1 MRVLDQKITDEYAIY
16 NGDSCE
22 VIKGFEDN
30 SMGFIIYSPPF
41 DALYT
46 FSNSDRDMSNSEKGE
61 FMEHFQFLAY
71 ELKRVL
77 KKGRMM
83 AVHCQNIATTISKDG
98 VTGIRDFRGELIRL
112 FCETGFIFHSE
123 ICINKSAAKI
133 AMRNKTHV
141 LLHGNLVK
149 DACSCRQALAD
160 FIIVFRKDGDN
171 EEPVSG
177 GFEYYAGA
185 DKLSSDAKFDPSKGS
200 LNAGSRKV
208 WERYADPVWTD
219 IDETKVLNARGSKDT
234 EDEKH
239 ISPLQLQV
247 IERCIQIWTNENDTV
262 FTPFL
267 GIGSEVYQ
275 ALKMGRKGVGIE
287 LKTSYFNTAKKNCEL
302 ALFERSQKTL
312 F

>member
-1 MRVLDQKITDEYAIY
+1 MKVLNQKISDDYAIY
-16 NGDSCE
+16 CGDSCE
-22 VIKGFEDN
+22 VIKAMPDN
-30 SMGFIIYSPPF
+30 SIDFVIYSPPF

-61 FMEHFQFLAY
+61 FMEHFKFLAT

-77 KKGRMM
+77 KSGRMM

-98 VTGIRDFRGELIRL
+98 VTGIRDFRGELIKL

-160 FIIVFRKDGDN
+160 FIIVFRKYGAN
-171 EEPVSG
+171 EKPVSG
-177 GFEYYAGA
+177 GFEYYAGL
-185 DKLSSDAKFDPSKGS
+185 DEIPNDAKFDPSKGS
-200 LNAGSRKV
+200 MNAGSRKV

-219 IDETKVLNARGSKDT
+219 INETNVLNARGSKDE

-239 ISPLQLQV
+239 ISPLQLDV

-275 ALKMGRKGVGIE
+275 ALKMHRKGIGIE
-287 LKTSYFNTAKKNCEL
+287 LKESYFNVAVKNCEL
-302 ALFERSQKTL
+302 ALRERNQKSL